1 MDDNS
6 AQRNRSRQ
14 FWIIALILSLLL
26 LLGSLIYWIV
36 SRRLWETPL
45 NPSDFHTTYP
55 SITTDTTA
63 LPTTTIP
70 IVTQE
75 SLMTSDTETETV
87 TETTQ
92 PPLADNPVD
101 FPSLQEINP
110 DVYAWIYLPMG
121 PKKPDIDLPVL
132 QSRPEDSD
140 NFYLHKDIHR
150 NYLFA
155 GSIYT
160 QKANAKDF
168 SDRVTVVYGHNML
181 DGTMFSN
188 LVYFQDAD
196 FFDKHEFFYIYTPG
210 HILTYRIA
218 AAIQFDT
225 RHLLNSFDFSDDR
238 VFENWIQS
246 YILHPKSMIRSVR
259 KDVEVTTEDKL
270 VILSTCLEH
279 GASRYLIQ
287 GVLISDEPTN

>member
-1 MDDNS
+1 MADNS
-6 AQRNRSRQ
+6 KQRRRSKRL
-14 FWIIALILSLLL
+14 WGIALVLSLVL
-26 LLGSLIYWIV
+26 LLGSVIYWV
-36 SRRLWETPL
+36 LSRRPWERSL
-45 NPSDFHTTYP
+45 NPSEFHTTYP
-55 SITTDTTA
+55 SITTGLA
-63 LPTTTIP
+63 TTTLP
-70 IVTQE
+70 ADAQAT
-75 SLMTSDTETETV
+75 SLPATETETG

-101 FPSLQEINP
+101 FAALTEINP

-121 PKKPDIDLPVL
+121 PEKPDIDLPVL
-132 QSRPEDSD
+132 QSRPEDND

-155 GSIYT
+155 GCIYT

-188 LVYFQDAD
+188 LVYFRDAD

-210 HILTYRIA
+210 HLLTYRIA

-238 VFENWIQS
+238 VYQNWIQN
-246 YILHPKSMIRSVR
+246 YILEPKSMIRSVR

-270 VILSTCLEH
+270 VVLSTCLEH

-287 GVLISDEPTN
+287 GVLIDDAPTK